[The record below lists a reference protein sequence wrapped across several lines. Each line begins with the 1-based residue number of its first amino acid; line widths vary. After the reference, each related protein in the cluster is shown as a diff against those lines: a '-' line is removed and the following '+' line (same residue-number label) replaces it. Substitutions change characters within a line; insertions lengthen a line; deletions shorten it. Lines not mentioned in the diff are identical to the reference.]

1 MSSDSSF
8 QLLAFCD
15 SDWGACPDSHRSVS
29 DFYIS
34 LGESPIFWKS
44 KKQPSIPLS
53 SAEAEYRSMRRVVAE
68 LTWLVRLL
76 SDLSVNP
83 SLSISLHSAS
93 KAAIHIAKILIFH
106 ERTKHVDLDCHF
118 VRQQFLAGLISLS
131 FVPSTCQIAD
141 IFTKSLSGPQHHRIL
156 DAGYLSD
163 PYKTRSQTGYM
174 FTYGGTAISWRST
187 KQSIVATSS
196 NHAEIIAIHEAS
208 RECIWLRLVV
218 HSIKERCGLKFDTKV
233 PTVIFEDNAACI
245 SQLKGGFIKGDRT
258 KHISPKLFF
267 TYNLQ
272 KNGDINVQQIRSCD
286 NPADLFTKSL
296 PTSTFEN
303 VVHKIGMQRLD
314 KLNRGLH
321 QEKMASV
328 LFLCSTQRVLVFL
341 LPWLLILSNILV
353 DHYTIMVAILSEGEE
368 PDKVHGVF
376 LCRGDVAPKDCQNCL
391 DVATEQIPL
400 ECLLSKQC
408 LPDLSAVDC
417 RACLKN
423 AFSEI
428 SNLPLSDAEVPVSGK
443 AVLASCN
450 LRHELY
456 PFLNGSATRQKALP
470 PSTSQWNEDQ
480 GENTSK
486 TKLISIIISFIAL
499 IAVVLAGACFHLVK
513 TSRRRIEKE
522 GGVKSQES
530 QLLNMIGET
539 LDENDDFGS
548 EKKGSSRELPVVK
561 LDIIR
566 VATQNFSE
574 ENKLGEGGFGPVYKG
589 TLTNGIAIA
598 IKRLSRT
605 SGQGLKEFKNEVV
618 LIARLQHR
626 NLVRLLGC
634 CLEGNEAL
642 LIYEF
647 MPNKSLDFFL
657 FDSRENEILDW
668 RCRLHIIKGIAKGI
682 LYLHEDSRLR
692 IIHRDLK
699 ASNVLLDKD
708 MNPKISD
715 FGMAKMFSGN
725 QREANTNRVVRTY
738 GYMAPEYAMEGLFS
752 AKSDV
757 FSFGVLILEIVSGR
771 KNNGC
776 VSEYGQSLLNFAWK
790 LWREG
795 HGIELMDPCL
805 SRSCV
810 GTEITKC
817 IHLGLLCVQQDPAD
831 RPTMSSVVS
840 MLESDPQ
847 TLPQPSQPAFSIGRI
862 VVRSAEPP
870 SDDQLCSVNEVTFS
884 ILSPR

>member
-1 MSSDSSF
+1 MDLFYTNKAS
-8 QLLAFCD
+8 
-15 SDWGACPDSHRSVS
+15 PD
-29 DFYIS
+29 
-34 LGESPIFWKS
+34 
-44 KKQPSIPLS
+44 
-53 SAEAEYRSMRRVVAE
+53 
-68 LTWLVRLL
+68 LVGHT
-76 SDLSVNP
+76 D
-83 SLSISLHSAS
+83 
-93 KAAIHIAKILIFH
+93 
-106 ERTKHVDLDCHF
+106 T
-118 VRQQFLAGLISLS
+118 
-131 FVPSTCQIAD
+131 
-141 IFTKSLSGPQHHRIL
+141 
-156 DAGYLSD
+156 GYLSD
-163 PYKTRSQTGYM
+163 PHKTRSQTGYM
-174 FTYGGTAISWRST
+174 FTYGGTSISWRST

-196 NHAEIIAIHEAS
+196 NHADIIAIHEAS

-218 HSIKERCGLKFDTKV
+218 HSIKERCGLKFDTK
-233 PTVIFEDNAACI
+233 
-245 SQLKGGFIKGDRT
+245 
-258 KHISPKLFF
+258 
-267 TYNLQ
+267 
-272 KNGDINVQQIRSCD
+272 
-286 NPADLFTKSL
+286 
-296 PTSTFEN
+296 
-303 VVHKIGMQRLD
+303 
-314 KLNRGLH
+314 
-321 QEKMASV
+321 
-328 LFLCSTQRVLVFL
+328 
-341 LPWLLILSNILV
+341 
-353 DHYTIMVAILSEGEE
+353 
-368 PDKVHGVF
+368 
-376 LCRGDVAPKDCQNCL
+376 
-391 DVATEQIPL
+391 
-400 ECLLSKQC
+400 C

-450 LRHELY
+450 LSHELY

-486 TKLISIIISFIAL
+486 TKLISIIISVIAL

-513 TSRRRIEKE
+513 TTRRRIEKE

-539 LDENDDFGS
+539 LDGNDDFGS

-561 LDIIR
+561 LDLIR

-634 CLEGNEAL
+634 CLEGNEEL

-725 QREANTNRVVRTY
+725 QREANTNRVVGTY

-752 AKSDV
+752 AKSDG

-847 TLPQPSQPAFSIGRI
+847 TLPQ
-862 VVRSAEPP
+862 
-870 SDDQLCSVNEVTFS
+870 
-884 ILSPR
+884 